1 MPEATTQG
9 VSVGVQT
16 QYMAEHSSLSEGR
29 FVFAYVITITNN
41 GEAAAKLEAMHWI
54 ITNALGETEE
64 VEGPG
69 VIGETPHLEPGGEH
83 SYQSFC
89 VLATP
94 RGTMHGTYLM
104 VRDDGSQFRAE
115 IPVFVLATP
124 GEASQRV
131 LN

>member
-9 VSVGVQT
+9 VSVGVRT
-16 QYMAEHSSLSEGR
+16 QYLAEHSSISEGR
-29 FVFAYVITITNN
+29 FVFAYVITIANK
-41 GEAAAKLEAMHWI
+41 GEEAAKLEARHWL
-54 ITNALGETEE
+54 ITNAVGETEE

-69 VIGETPHLEPGGEH
+69 VVGETPHLEPGAEH

-89 VLATP
+89 VLSTP
-94 RGTMHGTYLM
+94 RGTMQGTYLM
-104 VRDDGSQFRAE
+104 ARDDGSTFRAE